1 MFSVKRGS
9 ISAFSFDLQ
18 SNNFAFRQNEI
29 LGFARAAEVG
39 PFRPP
44 QAAVAR
50 KGNPGLLQK
59 SATRVGGFTFDFIR
73 SSAEAGL
80 VGHLER
86 GFGSRPPGEPGSRA
100 GGWRPQC
107 SVVRGGFGEQQPG
120 SGPGSPCKAQ
130 GGSADPGSPQ
140 GAGASKMRSA
150 SPGLLGRPGDLWS
163 PAMRAPLDRA
173 GTKGSDLAPPSCLPI
188 WLSRFRGNPD
198 RTCGLGG
205 KAGPKGTGRPR
216 RVPRTPG
223 PH

>member
-1 MFSVKRGS
+1 MLSPLTSKATTLPFGKTRFL
-9 ISAFSFDLQ
+9 AL
-18 SNNFAFRQNEI
+18 
-29 LGFARAAEVG
+29 RAPPKSG
-39 PFRPP
+39 LFRPP

-59 SATRVGGFTFDFIR
+59 SATCVGSFTFDFVR

-107 SVVRGGFGEQQPG
+107 SVALGGCGEQQPG
-120 SGPGSPCKAQ
+120 SGPRRPCKAP
-130 GGSADPGSPQ
+130 GGSVDPGSPQ

-163 PAMRAPLDRA
+163 PGMRAPPEGRLDRA

-188 WLSRFRGNPD
+188 WLFRFRGNPD

-205 KAGPKGTGRPR
+205 KAGPERTGRPR
-216 RVPRTPG
+216 RVPRAPG